1 MKTEKYKITE
11 QEIEAIIKLTPQQRY
26 AYFLKRIC
34 DWEEIWTLYEDDCI
48 VLNEDK
54 QGVLFALLFPFETF
68 ASHYAIKQ
76 WGMRGTFAKCF
87 KLNEFVS
94 TIANKLLAN
103 SVGDALVFPIPNG
116 FGLNIPLARLIAD
129 IHKELENYE

>member
-48 VLNEDK
+48 VLNEDREFY
-54 QGVLFALLFPFETF
+54 LCFFSLSRLLPV
-68 ASHYAIKQ
+68 I
-76 WGMRGTFAKCF
+76 M
-87 KLNEFVS
+87 L
-94 TIANKLLAN
+94 
-103 SVGDALVFPIPNG
+103 
-116 FGLNIPLARLIAD
+116 
-129 IHKELENYE
+129 

>member
-54 QGVLFALLFPFETF
+54 QGVLFVFLLPFETF

-76 WGMRGTFAKCF
+76 RGMCGTFAKCF

-103 SVGDALVFPIPNG
+103 SVSDALVFPVPNG
-116 FGLNIPLARLIAD
+116 FGLNVPLTRLIAD

>member
-1 MKTEKYKITE
+1 M
-11 QEIEAIIKLTPQQRY
+11 
-26 AYFLKRIC
+26 
-34 DWEEIWTLYEDDCI
+34 
-48 VLNEDK
+48 LNEDK
-54 QGVLFALLFPFETF
+54 QGVLFVFFSPFETF

-76 WGMRGTFAKCF
+76 RGMRGTFAKCF

-103 SVGDALVFPIPNG
+103 SVSDALVFPVSNG
-116 FGLNIPLARLIAD
+116 FGLNVPLTRLIAD

>member
-54 QGVLFALLFPFETF
+54 QGVLFVFLFPFETF

-76 WGMRGTFAKCF
+76 RGMRGTFAKCF
-87 KLNEFVS
+87 KLGIFSKYLTNC
-94 TIANKLLAN
+94 L
-103 SVGDALVFPIPNG
+103 SV
-116 FGLNIPLARLIAD
+116 
-129 IHKELENYE
+129 

>member
-34 DWEEIWTLYEDDCI
+34 DCEEIWTLYEDDCI

-54 QGVLFALLFPFETF
+54 QGVFLCFFSLSRLLPV
-68 ASHYAIKQ
+68 I
-76 WGMRGTFAKCF
+76 M
-87 KLNEFVS
+87 L
-94 TIANKLLAN
+94 
-103 SVGDALVFPIPNG
+103 
-116 FGLNIPLARLIAD
+116 
-129 IHKELENYE
+129 